1 MLEFA
6 KTIPANCKKIIIKE
20 TYAQSEAFK
29 RFPNTHEGK
38 SRFGL
43 TKGAEQCFVFW
54 NGMCGKATGR
64 ARSPSRPS
72 LDPSSP

>member
-6 KTIPANCKKIIIKE
+6 KTIPANCKKIKEE
-20 TYAQSEAFK
+20 TYATEQGVQTVSEH
-29 RFPNTHEGK
+29 THTTTTTK

-43 TKGAEQCFVFW
+43 TKGAGQCFIFW

-64 ARSPSRPS
+64 ARSPSWPVT
-72 LDPSSP
+72 

>member
-1 MLEFA
+1 MLELV
-6 KTIPANCKKIIIKE
+6 KTIPANCKKIKE

-29 RFPNTHEGK
+29 RFPNTHQGK

-43 TKGAEQCFVFW
+43 TKGAGQCFIFW
-54 NGMCGKATGR
+54 NGMCEKATGR
-64 ARSPSRPS
+64 ARSPSQPS